1 MLFYF
6 SNQTFFNS
14 FLRKSYRVN
23 LVSSCFIF
31 FDKKYLLKELKYI
44 NKYFSKYKWRIL
56 IGLLI
61 TILSKLLA
69 LKVPQIVG
77 DSLNVVE
84 DYQNGIITNLD
95 EVKHQLLINVLVI
108 IGVALLAGFF
118 TFLMRQTIIVT
129 SRLIEFDLKNEIYQQ
144 YQRLSLNFYKKNR
157 TGDLMNRIS
166 EDVSKVR
173 MYVGPAIM
181 YSMNMIVLFAVGFT
195 QMISIDVKLTMY
207 TLIPFPLLSISI
219 FVLSKV
225 IHKRSTVVQQYLS
238 KLTTFN
244 QEFFSGINVVKS
256 YGIEASII
264 KDFDK
269 IADESKEKNIHL
281 HKANALFFPL
291 MILLIGI
298 SNLLVLYIGGK
309 QYISGEI
316 QIGTIIEFM
325 LYVNILT
332 WPVAVVGWVTSMIQ
346 QAEASQL
353 RINEFLQQVPE
364 IQNTSET
371 STEILGNVTFKDVTF
386 TYDDTNITALKNIN
400 FSVKQGET
408 LAILGKTG
416 SGKSTIIELI
426 SRLYDT
432 KIGTVLL
439 DNKPIKEANLD
450 DVRSQ
455 IGFVP
460 QDPFLFSESIE
471 DNIKFGKEEATE
483 EEIINAAKN
492 ADVHK
497 NIIDF
502 PKGYKTILGE
512 RGVTLSGGQKQRVS
526 IARAIIKQPK
536 ILIFDDCLSA
546 VDTETEEKI
555 LSNLERISKNI
566 TTFIISHRVSSAKNA
581 DKIIVLDEGKITQQG
596 THNQL
601 ITEKG
606 YYKDL
611 YEQQL
616 LEKEI

>member
-1 MLFYF
+1 M
-6 SNQTFFNS
+6 
-14 FLRKSYRVN
+14 
-23 LVSSCFIF
+23 
-31 FDKKYLLKELKYI
+31 KELKYI
-44 NKYFSKYKWRIL
+44 NKYFSKYKWRLL
-56 IGLLI
+56 IGVLI
-61 TILSKLLA
+61 TIFGKLLA
-69 LKVPQIVG
+69 LRIPPLVSN
-77 DSLNVVE
+77 SLNSVE
-84 DYQNGIITNLD
+84 EYLKAKEEHLPKIAL
-95 EVKHQLLINVLVI
+95 EQLLLEVETQLFINVLII
-108 IGVALLAGFF
+108 IGVAILSGFF

-173 MYVGPAIM
+173 MYVGPAVM
-181 YSMNMIVLFAVGFT
+181 YSINMIVLFAVGFT

-219 FVLSKV
+219 FILSK
-225 IHKRSTVVQQYLS
+225 ITHKRSTIVQEYLS

-256 YGIEASII
+256 YGIEATII

-281 HKANALFFPL
+281 QKANALFFPL
-291 MILLIGI
+291 MVLLIGI
-298 SNLLVLYIGGK
+298 SNLLVIYVGGK
-309 QYISGEI
+309 QYINGEI

-332 WPVAVVGWVTSMIQ
+332 WPVAVVGWVTSTIQ
-346 QAEASQL
+346 QAEASQA
-353 RINEFLQQVPE
+353 RINEFLKQVPE
-364 IQNTSET
+364 IQNTNNSSSE
-371 STEILGNVTFKDVTF
+371 LKGKVTFKEVTF
-386 TYDDTNITALKNIN
+386 TYDDTNITALKNIS
-400 FSVKQGET
+400 FSVEPGET
-408 LAILGKTG
+408 LVILGKTG
-416 SGKSTIIELI
+416 AGKSTIIELI

-439 DNKPIKEANLD
+439 DNKPIKETNLD

-471 DNIKFGKEEATE
+471 DNIKFGKAAATE
-483 EEIINAAKN
+483 EEIIAAAKN

-497 NIIDF
+497 NIVDF

-526 IARAIIKQPK
+526 IARAIIKNPK

-555 LSNLERISKNI
+555 LSNLAQISKNI

-581 DKIIVLDEGKITQQG
+581 DKIIVLEQGKIIQQG

-601 ITEKG
+601 IAKEG
-606 YYKDL
+606 DYKDL
-611 YEQQL
+611 YEKQL
-616 LEKEI
+616 LEKEN

>member
-1 MLFYF
+1 MTF
-6 SNQTFFNS
+6 SAKF
-14 FLRKSYRVN
+14 
-23 LVSSCFIF
+23 
-31 FDKKYLLKELKYI
+31 
-44 NKYFSKYKWRIL
+44 
-56 IGLLI
+56 
-61 TILSKLLA
+61 LA
-69 LKVPQIVG
+69 LKIPQIIG

-84 DYQNGIITNLD
+84 DYQSGIVTDLE
-95 EVKHQLLINVLVI
+95 EVNHQLLINVIII
-108 IGVALLAGFF
+108 IGVTVLSGVL

-144 YQRLSLNFYKKNR
+144 YQRLSINFYKKNR

-173 MYVGPAIM
+173 MYAGPAIM
-181 YSMNMIVLFAVGFT
+181 YSMNMIVLFTVGFT
-195 QMISIDVKLTMY
+195 QMISIDIKLTMY

-219 FVLSKV
+219 FLLSKV
-225 IHKRSTVVQQYLS
+225 IHKRSAVVQEYLS
-238 KLTTFN
+238 KLTTFT

-264 KDFDK
+264 KYFDK
-269 IADESKEKNIHL
+269 IADQSKEKNIHL
-281 HKANALFFPL
+281 QKANALFFPL
-291 MILLIGI
+291 MVLLIGI
-298 SNLLVLYIGGK
+298 SNIIVIYVGGK
-309 QYISGEI
+309 QYINGEI
-316 QIGTIIEFM
+316 KIGTIIEFM

-346 QAEASQL
+346 QAEASQA

-364 IQNTSET
+364 IQNSNTLPT
-371 STEILGNVTFKDVTF
+371 GLKGNVTFKDVTF

-400 FSVKQGET
+400 FSVKSGET
-408 LAILGKTG
+408 IAILGKTG

-432 KIGTVLL
+432 EIGTILL
-439 DNKPIKEANLD
+439 DEKPIKEANLN

-471 DNIKFGKEEATE
+471 DNIKFGKEDATE
-483 EEIINAAKN
+483 EQIITAAKN

-497 NIIDF
+497 NIIEF
-502 PKGYKTILGE
+502 TNGYKTILGE

-526 IARAIIKQPK
+526 IARAIIKNPK

-555 LSNLERISKNI
+555 LSNLKRISKNI
-566 TTFIISHRVSSAKNA
+566 TTFIISHRVSSARNA
-581 DKIIVLDEGKITQQG
+581 DKIIVLDEGKITEQG

-601 ITEKG
+601 ITQEG
-606 YYKDL
+606 YYKYL
-611 YEQQL
+611 YDQQL